1 MNWDHVFKFNPYHGK
16 DGRFSSANG
25 SASSVYV
32 AQALTLVDG
41 NHRSADAIAKDVLG
55 KDYDEYNAALS
66 VANALIKGGKET
78 FKAHSVNGDGTGGYT
93 KERKKLHQK
102 ILVDT
107 FANAEAYKPASGEA
121 PTVYILGGRG
131 GSGKSSFDKQKGQ
144 PSGVYDSKKT
154 LVLDPD
160 AMKAALGAG
169 PNDAATFHEESGH
182 VYSMAVK
189 MAKARGLNVA
199 LDRTLKSPQDGL
211 VESFKRA
218 GYKTEAHFMR
228 LSPEGAAIRAAKRWQ
243 GKDGKRGRLVPL
255 EVVLSNRSN
264 EANFD
269 RLTSRVDNWSVWDNS
284 GDKPRKFKA
293 KSDKR

>member
-1 MNWDHVFKFNPYHGK
+1 MVG
-16 DGRFSSANG
+16 FSSANA
-25 SASSVYV
+25 SASSAYV

-55 KDYDEYNAALS
+55 KDYEEFSAALGA
-66 VANALIKGGKET
+66 ANKLIKDGKET
-78 FKAHSVNGDGTGGYT
+78 FKVHSVNGDGTGGYT

-102 ILVDT
+102 ILAG
-107 FANAEAYKPASGEA
+107 FAGADAYKPDGGLLRSISWVVEGVAAKVLSINRSSPPASMTA
-121 PTVYILGGRG
+121 RRP
-131 GSGKSSFDKQKGQ
+131 
-144 PSGVYDSKKT
+144 

-169 PNDAATFHEESGH
+169 PADAATFHEESSH

-199 LDRTLKSPQDGL
+199 LDRTLKSPQDAL
-211 VESFKRA
+211 VESFKRSGWA
-218 GYKTEAHFMR
+218 EAHFMR

-255 EVVLSNRSN
+255 GGAVQPVQ
-264 EANFD
+264 
-269 RLTSRVDNWSVWDNS
+269 
-284 GDKPRKFKA
+284 
-293 KSDKR
+293 

>member
-1 MNWDHVFKFNPYHGK
+1 MNWERVFKFNPYHGK
-16 DGRFSSANG
+16 DGRFASANG
-25 SASSVYV
+25 HASSTYV

-41 NHRSADAIAKDVLG
+41 NHRSADDIAKDVLG
-55 KDYDEYNAALS
+55 EDYDEFSAALGA
-66 VANALIKGGKET
+66 ANKLIKAGGET
-78 FKAHSVNGDGTGGYT
+78 YKTHSVNGDGTGGYT

-102 ILVDT
+102 ILADT
-107 FANAEAYKPASGEA
+107 FAGADAYKPDGGGP

-169 PNDAATFHEESGH
+169 PNDAATFHEESSH
-182 VYSMAVK
+182 VYAMAVK

-199 LDRTLKSPQDGL
+199 LDRTLKSPQDAL
-211 VESFKRA
+211 VESFKRS

-243 GKDGKRGRLVPL
+243 GKNGKRGRLVPL

-284 GDKPRKFKA
+284 GDKPKKFK
-293 KSDKR
+293 DKRDKR